1 MGSESLST
9 HNESLGGT
17 RENYARVRRSRVM
30 GELKAKHRPSR
41 TPEGPYELTEGAG
54 GAANL
59 NREMIRLLDFAE
71 QLEQAGESIL
81 SLRRGRE
88 MRLIV
93 HLVRHYLSGQLTTTS
108 SLAAASGLS
117 YGAAMRTI
125 GRMKNRGLIVERT
138 RTATGKSFSLHATA
152 KLLDQWQEYASQCRI
167 LVGSAFR
174 LYVDDLESEMK
185 SFLTRRGREPTLAA
199 HPVLT
204 SKLPLR
210 RSLRTLVHA
219 DPTFM
224 ALNGLRRHF
233 EMMFGVQIANRALSI
248 DRLRAEIIEN
258 GRLPVS
264 KYDIVACDFPWFGE
278 MAAAGRLLQL
288 DDLIAQSNFDAD
300 DFHHDA
306 LASTRYRGHQ
316 YGLPILMTVEMLV
329 YRTDLLADAG
339 ISAPGTVTGVLDVAR
354 RLHNPGR
361 GLYGL
366 SWNGARGTPLG
377 HSFIMI
383 MGAFGRPVINL
394 RPTLDGFDAEWFDG
408 EEMRPMFLS
417 AQARETAEYLRE
429 LIAFSPPEVLKMS
442 WYDRAAAFADGRTA
456 MAYSHS
462 LLAPLFELNEKS
474 PAYRRTG
481 YLPHPTGPAGRPIA
495 PLGGYAV
502 AIPANIA
509 AERIPA
515 VWTALQAITSAHAV
529 RLYTMNGSLACA
541 RKSVSSESQVRALSP
556 MLPAIEDMAR
566 RGILKMWPRPPTPD
580 ISDIITIAGEEIHDA
595 LVGHKAVATAL
606 ADAQNRADVLM
617 QQRGRY

>member
-1 MGSESLST
+1 MGDP
-9 HNESLGGT
+9 
-17 RENYARVRRSRVM
+17 
-30 GELKAKHRPSR
+30 KKRPQTFE
-41 TPEGPYELTEGAG
+41 TPEGPYELSEGAG
-54 GAANL
+54 SAVHL

-81 SLRRGRE
+81 GLRRARE

-93 HLVRHYLSGQLTTTS
+93 HLVRNYLSGQLTTSS

-117 YGAAMRTI
+117 YGTAMRTI
-125 GRMKNRGLIVERT
+125 ERMKRRGMIVARA
-138 RTATGKSFSLHATA
+138 RTATGKSVSLHPAA
-152 KLLDQWQEYASQCRI
+152 KLLHQWQGYASQCRI

-185 SFLTRRGREPTLAA
+185 SFLTRRGEPQSPAPQAA
-199 HPVLT
+199 LT
-204 SKLPLR
+204 SKLALR

-224 ALNGLRRHF
+224 AMNGLRRHF
-233 EMMFGVQIANRALSI
+233 EMMFGVQIASRALSI
-248 DRLRAEIIEN
+248 DRLRDEIIDN
-258 GRLPVS
+258 SQAPVS

-278 MAAAGRLLQL
+278 MAAAGRLLPL
-288 DDLIAQSNFDAD
+288 DELIADSNFDAD

-306 LASTRYRGHQ
+306 LASTRYRGRQ
-316 YGLPILMTVEMLV
+316 FGVPILMTVEMLV
-329 YRTDLLADAG
+329 YRTDLLAEAG
-339 ISAPGTVTGVLDVAR
+339 VAPPTTAAGALEVAR
-354 RLHNPGR
+354 RLHDPGR

-366 SWNGARGTPLG
+366 AWNGARGTPLG

-394 RPTLDGFDAEWFDG
+394 RPTSDGFDAEWVNGD
-408 EEMRPMFLS
+408 ETRPMFLS
-417 AQARETAEYLRE
+417 PEARETAEYMKE
-429 LIAFSPPEVLKMS
+429 LVAFSPPNVLKMS
-442 WYDRAAAFADGRTA
+442 WYDRAAAFADGRAA

-481 YLPHPTGPAGRPIA
+481 YLPHPVGPSGRPIA

-502 AIPANIA
+502 AIPSNIA
-509 AERIPA
+509 PERVSP
-515 VWTALQAITSAHAV
+515 VWTALQAFTSAHAV

-556 MLPAIEDMAR
+556 MLSAIEDMAR
-566 RGILKMWPRPPTPD
+566 RGLVKMWPRPPTPD
-580 ISDIITIAGEEIHDA
+580 ISDIIAIAGEEIHDA
-595 LVGHKAVATAL
+595 LVDHKSVAAAL
-606 ADAQNRADVLM
+606 ADAQNRADALM
-617 QQRGRY
+617 RRRGRY

>member
-1 MGSESLST
+1 
-9 HNESLGGT
+9 
-17 RENYARVRRSRVM
+17 
-30 GELKAKHRPSR
+30 
-41 TPEGPYELTEGAG
+41 
-54 GAANL
+54 
-59 NREMIRLLDFAE
+59 
-71 QLEQAGESIL
+71 
-81 SLRRGRE
+81 
-88 MRLIV
+88 
-93 HLVRHYLSGQLTTTS
+93 
-108 SLAAASGLS
+108 
-117 YGAAMRTI
+117 
-125 GRMKNRGLIVERT
+125 
-138 RTATGKSFSLHATA
+138 
-152 KLLDQWQEYASQCRI
+152 
-167 LVGSAFR
+167 
-174 LYVDDLESEMK
+174 
-185 SFLTRRGREPTLAA
+185 
-199 HPVLT
+199 
-204 SKLPLR
+204 
-210 RSLRTLVHA
+210 
-219 DPTFM
+219 M

-300 DFHHDA
+300 DFHRDA

>member
-1 MGSESLST
+1 
-9 HNESLGGT
+9 
-17 RENYARVRRSRVM
+17 M
-30 GELKAKHRPSR
+30 GEPKKKSR
-41 TPEGPYELTEGAG
+41 AQETPEGPYELSESAG

-71 QLEQAGESIL
+71 QLEQAGDSIL
-81 SLRRGRE
+81 GLRRGRE

-93 HLVRHYLSGQLTTTS
+93 HLVRNYLSGQLTTSS

-117 YGAAMRTI
+117 YGTAMRTI
-125 GRMKNRGLIVERT
+125 ERMKARGLIVERA
-138 RTATGKSFSLHATA
+138 RTATGKSVSLHPAA
-152 KLLDQWQEYASQCRI
+152 KLLDQWQGYASQCRI

-185 SFLTRRGREPTLAA
+185 SFLTRRGQTPAPQ
-199 HPVLT
+199 PVLT
-204 SKLPLR
+204 SKLALR

-224 ALNGLRRHF
+224 AMNGLRRHF
-233 EMMFGVQIANRALSI
+233 EMMFGVQIASRALSI

-258 GRLPVS
+258 SQAPVS

-278 MAAAGRLLQL
+278 MAAAGRLLRL
-288 DDLIAQSNFDAD
+288 DELIAQSNFDAA

-306 LASTRYRGHQ
+306 LASTRYRGGQ
-316 YGLPILMTVEMLV
+316 YGVPILMTVEMLV
-329 YRTDLLADAG
+329 YRTDLLAEAG
-339 ISAPGTVTGVLDVAR
+339 VAAPATVAGALEVAR
-354 RLHNPGR
+354 RLHDPGR

-366 SWNGARGTPLG
+366 AWNGARGTPLG

-394 RPTLDGFDAEWFDG
+394 RPTPGGFDAEWVDG
-408 EEMRPMFLS
+408 EETRPMFLS
-417 AQARETAEYLRE
+417 AEARETAEYLKE
-429 LIAFSPPEVLKMS
+429 LVAYSPPNVLAMS
-442 WYDRAAAFADGRTA
+442 WYDRAAAFADGRAA

-474 PAYRRTG
+474 PAFRRTG

-502 AIPANIA
+502 AIPANVA
-509 AERIPA
+509 PERIPS
-515 VWTALQAITSAHAV
+515 VWAALQTFTSAHAV

-541 RKSVSSESQVRALSP
+541 RKSVSGEPQVRALSP
-556 MLPAIEDMAR
+556 MLSAIDDMAS
-566 RGILKMWPRPPTPD
+566 RGFVKMWPRPPTPD
-580 ISDIITIAGEEIHDA
+580 ISDIIAIAGEEIHDA
-595 LVGHKAVATAL
+595 LAGHKPVAAAL
-606 ADAQNRADVLM
+606 SDAQNRADALM
-617 QQRGRY
+617 RRRGRY

>member
-1 MGSESLST
+1 
-9 HNESLGGT
+9 
-17 RENYARVRRSRVM
+17 M
-30 GELKAKHRPSR
+30 GELKAKFRSLE
-41 TPEGPYELTEGAG
+41 TPEGPYELGDGAG

-71 QLEQAGESIL
+71 QLEQAGDTIL
-81 SLRRGRE
+81 GLRRGRE

-93 HLVRHYLSGQLTTTS
+93 HLIRNYLSGKLTTSS

-117 YGAAMRTI
+117 YGTAMRTI
-125 GRMKNRGLIVERT
+125 ERMKRRELIVERE
-138 RTATGKSFSLHATA
+138 RTETGKSVSLHPAA
-152 KLLDQWQEYASQCRI
+152 KLLDQWQGFASECRI

-174 LYVDDLESEMK
+174 LYVNDLESEM
-185 SFLTRRGREPTLAA
+185 FLTRRRQAQTPAPQ
-199 HPVLT
+199 PVLT
-204 SKLPLR
+204 SKLALR

-224 ALNGLRRHF
+224 AMNGLRRHF

-258 GRLPVS
+258 GELQVS

-278 MAAAGRLLQL
+278 MAAAGRLLPL
-288 DDLIAQSNFDAD
+288 DELIAQSNFDGK
-300 DFHHDA
+300 DFHRDA
-306 LASTRYRGHQ
+306 LASTRYRGRQ
-316 YGLPILMTVEMLV
+316 YGVPILMTVEMLV
-329 YRTDLLADAG
+329 YRTDLLAEAGVAAPITANDALG
-339 ISAPGTVTGVLDVAR
+339 VAR
-354 RLHNPGR
+354 RLHNAGQ

-366 SWNGARGTPLG
+366 AWNGARGTPLG

-383 MGAFGRPVINL
+383 MGAFGRPVVNL
-394 RPTLDGFDAEWFDG
+394 RSTPDGFDAEWVDG
-408 EEMRPMFLS
+408 EETRPMFLS
-417 AQARETAEYLRE
+417 AEARETAEYLRE
-429 LIAFSPPEVLKMS
+429 LVAYSPPNVLNMS
-442 WYDRAAAFADGRTA
+442 WYDRAAAFADGRAA

-481 YLPHPTGPAGRPIA
+481 YMPHPTGPAGRQIA

-502 AIPANIA
+502 AIPGNIA
-509 AERIPA
+509 PERIPS
-515 VWTALQAITSAHAV
+515 VWTALQTFTSTHAV

-541 RKSVSSESQVRALSP
+541 RKSVSSEPQVRALSP
-556 MLPAIEDMAR
+556 MLSAIDDMAS

-595 LVGHKAVATAL
+595 LVGRKAVAAAL
-606 ADAQNRADVLM
+606 ADAQNRADALLRR
-617 QQRGRY
+617 RGRY

>member
-1 MGSESLST
+1 MAES
-9 HNESLGGT
+9 
-17 RENYARVRRSRVM
+17 
-30 GELKAKHRPSR
+30 KAKHRPSR
-41 TPEGPYELTEGAG
+41 TPEGPYELSEGACRAG
-54 GAANL
+54 NL
-59 NREMIRLLDFAE
+59 NREMTRLLDFAE
-71 QLEQAGESIL
+71 QLERAGESIL
-81 SLRRGRE
+81 NLRRGRE

-93 HLVRHYLSGQLTTTS
+93 HLMRHYLSGQLTTSS

-125 GRMKNRGLIVERT
+125 ERMKSRGLIVERT

-152 KLLDQWQEYASQCRI
+152 KLLEQWQEYANQCRI

-185 SFLTRRGREPTLAA
+185 SFLTRRGGEQRLAA

-233 EMMFGVQIANRALSI
+233 EMMFGVQIASRALSI

-288 DDLIAQSNFDAD
+288 DNLIAQSSFDSD

-316 YGLPILMTVEMLV
+316 YGVPILTTVEMLV

-339 ISAPGTVTGVLDVAR
+339 VSAPSAVTGVLDVAR
-354 RLHNPGR
+354 RLHNPRR

-394 RPTLDGFDAEWFDG
+394 RPTFDGFDAEWVDG

-417 AQARETAEYLRE
+417 SEARETAEYLRE
-429 LIAFSPPEVLKMS
+429 LLAFSPPEVLRMS
-442 WYDRAAAFADGRTA
+442 WYDRAAAFADGRAA

-515 VWTALQAITSAHAV
+515 VWTALQALTSAHAV

-556 MLPAIEDMAR
+556 MLSAIEDMAR

-580 ISDIITIAGEEIHDA
+580 ISDVIMIAGEEIHDA
-595 LVGHKAVATAL
+595 LVGRKAVATAL
-606 ADAQNRADVLM
+606 ADAQNRADALM
-617 QQRGRY
+617 RQRGRY

>member
-1 MGSESLST
+1 
-9 HNESLGGT
+9 
-17 RENYARVRRSRVM
+17 M

-71 QLEQAGESIL
+71 QLEQAGKSIL

-125 GRMKNRGLIVERT
+125 GRMKSRGLIVERT

-152 KLLDQWQEYASQCRI
+152 KLLGQWQEYASQCRI

-185 SFLTRRGREPTLAA
+185 SFLTRRGREVTLAA

-204 SKLPLR
+204 SKLPLQ

-306 LASTRYRGHQ
+306 LASTRYRGRQ
-316 YGLPILMTVEMLV
+316 YGVPILMTVEMLV

-339 ISAPGTVTGVLDVAR
+339 ISAPGTVTGVRDVAR

-394 RPTLDGFDAEWFDG
+394 RPTLDGFDAEWVDG

-417 AQARETAEYLRE
+417 AEARETAEYLRE

-541 RKSVSSESQVRALSP
+541 RKSVSSKSQVRALSP
-556 MLPAIEDMAR
+556 MLSAIEDMAR

-606 ADAQNRADVLM
+606 ADAQNRADALM
-617 QQRGRY
+617 RQRGRY